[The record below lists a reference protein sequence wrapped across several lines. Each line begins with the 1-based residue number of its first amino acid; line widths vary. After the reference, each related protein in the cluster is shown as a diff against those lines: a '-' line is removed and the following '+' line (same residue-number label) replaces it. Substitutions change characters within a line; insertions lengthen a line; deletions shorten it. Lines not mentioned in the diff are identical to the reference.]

1 MQIVRLFQNVV
12 ILTRAYCCHQYAQFP
27 VCKFY
32 TFKMTAFVQSFSL
45 KVSRVH
51 MYSVHSVHCTRLL
64 RVHFM
69 RILSKIVVCLD
80 LWFSC
85 KILRLE
91 SLSFHVKNHL
101 KRKTVF
107 YSSFDE
113 YTFKTFIF
121 SSASNIFKYFIT
133 PILNNVWRNFQ
144 LYTTIRVVVPL
155 KTDYPI

>member
-1 MQIVRLFQNVV
+1 MHNFQCVNF
-12 ILTRAYCCHQYAQFP
+12 IHSKWLLLY
-27 VCKFY
+27 
-32 TFKMTAFVQSFSL
+32 
-45 KVSRVH
+45 KVFHSRFLEFICTV
-51 MYSVHSVHCTRLL
+51 YRVHCTRLL

-80 LWFSC
+80 FWFSC
-85 KILRLE
+85 KILRSE
-91 SLSFHVKNHL
+91 SLSFHAKNHL
-101 KRKTVF
+101 KRKTMF

-121 SSASNIFKYFIT
+121 STASNVFKYFIT
-133 PILNNVWRNFQ
+133 PIIYNVWRNFQ